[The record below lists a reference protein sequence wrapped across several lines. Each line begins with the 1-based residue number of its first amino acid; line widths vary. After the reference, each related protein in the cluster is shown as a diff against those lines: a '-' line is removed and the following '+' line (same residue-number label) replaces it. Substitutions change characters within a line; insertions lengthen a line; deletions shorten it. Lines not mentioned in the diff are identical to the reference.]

1 MAVAQASSID
11 IQNGQNIFGESVTQ
25 GYKFIQHSN
34 IHAGSIIQQA
44 LASNGNQ
51 NATGSS
57 NNQPNMEI
65 TIGSFLL
72 SALIVLF
79 LFFFVYW
86 WAKFGNRSDKTQG
99 FRTRLVDIMEVRKR
113 SDRTQES
120 QAKLGDIIRDGSGF
134 PSLARFQFLLWTLI
148 VTFAVLSVYFIRLL
162 MGIPEIPNDI
172 PENLLILMGISVA
185 VPFVSTPL
193 SSIKYGDRRPAT
205 GIVTDQDRRSLA
217 TMLMENDKITVS
229 RFQMFA
235 WTWISIIIYLGFFF
249 SQTFLNDVNDL
260 VVPDIPQIFVY
271 LMGLSQVGYV
281 GTKAAIPGKLALS
294 VTKIAPNQASKG
306 ATVSIYGTN
315 FGEQKEGKVLFETG
329 DVNELGERIYVVP
342 GNIVSW
348 DDKKIEIKVPDN
360 LTEDQDYFIR
370 VEREEFTSFKGG
382 GMNQEAKF
390 KVLRIQMQ
398 VSSVLGSWVQI
409 FYPVQ
414 YFL

>member
-1 MAVAQASSID
+1 MLKYIVVKKEYLRKVHNISIYLTIFNGIILLFYMTLIAVAQASSID

-34 IHAGSIIQQA
+34 MHAGTIIQQA

-51 NATGSS
+51 NATSSS
-57 NNQPNMEI
+57 NNPPNMEI

-86 WAKFGNRSDKTQG
+86 WAKFGNRSD
-99 FRTRLVDIMEVRKR
+99 RT
-113 SDRTQES
+113 ES

-148 VTFAVLSVYFIRLL
+148 VTFAVLSVSFIRLF
-162 MGIPEIPNDI
+162 MGIPGIPNDI

-185 VPFVSTPL
+185 VPFVSIPL
-193 SSIKYGDRRPAT
+193 SSIKYGNRRPT
-205 GIVTDQDRRSLA
+205 TIGTITEQDRRSLK

-249 SQTFLNDVNDL
+249 LETVSNDVNTL

-271 LMGLSQVGYV
+271 LMGLTQVGYL
-281 GTKAAIPGKLALS
+281 GTKATIPESFA

-306 ATVSIYGTN
+306 ETVTISGTN
-315 FGEQKEGKVLFETG
+315 FGEQKGKVLFEAG
-329 DVNELGERIYVVP
+329 LVNERGEQTYVDT
-342 GNIVSW
+342 NDIISW
-348 DDKKIEIKVPDN
+348 GDNEIKIKVPFTLN
-360 LTEDQDYFIR
+360 EDQVLFHPSG
-370 VEREEFTSFKGG
+370 ER
-382 GMNQEAKF
+382 
-390 KVLRIQMQ
+390 RI
-398 VSSVLGSWVQI
+398 SVI
-409 FYPVQ
+409 
-414 YFL
+414 